1 MSKPRKYRPVGTIWK
16 PEDEKKDSSLG
27 TIFGVIFWVVVAL
40 FLIGSCAG

>member
-1 MSKPRKYRPVGTIWK
+1 MSKSRTYRPAGTVWT
-16 PEDEKKDSSLG
+16 PVDDKKDSSLG